1 LHVYKYLLTFNN
13 QNKNL
18 FLKYLNSTNL
28 KKTSYL
34 LVFLFLLCLPHI
46 ILSQEKKPKVV
57 LVLSGG
63 GAKGI
68 AHIPLLQKLDSLHI
82 VPDLIVGNSMGSI
95 IGGLYAMGYSG
106 DSIEKITKNI
116 YWDKLLGGGQSL
128 RSVSAEEKREFQRY
142 LVGIGVKDGKLN
154 SVGSLLNDQ
163 NLREYLSELTYPVYN
178 VKDFD
183 SLPIP
188 FRAMATDLV
197 EGKEVILSK
206 GNLAYAMRASMS
218 LPAIFKPMP
227 YGKSVL
233 VDGGVLNNFP
243 TDIAKQMGADIIIG
257 SDVGGGMEPIDK
269 LNNIMTVLMQTSMFP
284 SNIKNPANRDLCTIL
299 VDHLPNLRF
308 STADFADSNE
318 IYKDGKIATNQNLP
332 ALIALSE
339 KLKGF
344 PQRTHGL
351 PDMPKEFVL
360 DTIIYKKISPENLP
374 LVVGRANL
382 KTHVKYTTKDLIA
395 GINRAMGTN
404 LFDEITYNYFIK
416 DEDKLGITLFG
427 FERAKNQLNTSVHY
441 DTYRGVGIIFNYTA
455 RNVLADASR
464 LLITA
469 DIAEQPKA
477 RINYQKN
484 FGGHREWWWA
494 SEAYGAFLRQEIY
507 INGKA
512 SDNILYNTFEF
523 NNEINRNLNSLK
535 SYFGFGLSYHYTNL
549 KPKYDREYN
558 PNSININNY
567 SFNNIEMNMHY
578 SYNDMD
584 KVFFATNGTIMK
596 ANVSR
601 SFLTDLDTSFSDPNL
616 MSISGKTNGYTKFG
630 FGIEKRLLLKKKITG
645 IIGFDSYFIFQDK
658 LKEDQIPFSGFG
670 YAAKYFLGG
679 IIPSSGSNRF
689 SFAGLHEDELNV
701 TQYMGLKL
709 GSQINIIG
717 KIYLTPHFNIAT
729 VGFDT
734 FDDYLDH
741 AFNPKGNW
749 DENLEPSLVISG
761 GAAISYQSILG
772 PIHFDTSWINNIDKV
787 RLFFSVG
794 LSLNP

>member
-1 LHVYKYLLTFNN
+1 MKKITYLT
-13 QNKNL
+13 
-18 FLKYLNSTNL
+18 
-28 KKTSYL
+28 
-34 LVFLFLLCLPHI
+34 VFLFLLSLSQTI
-46 ILSQEKKPKVV
+46 FSQEKKPKVV

-128 RSVSAEEKREFQRY
+128 SSASVEEKREFQRY
-142 LVGIGVKDGKLN
+142 LIGIGVKDGKLN
-154 SVGSLLNDQ
+154 SIGSLLNDQ
-163 NLREYLSELTYPVYN
+163 NLREYLSELTFPVYN
-178 VKDFD
+178 VRDFD

-206 GNLAYAMRASMS
+206 GSLAYAMRASMS
-218 LPAIFKPMP
+218 LPAVFKPMP
-227 YGKSVL
+227 YEKTVL

-243 TDIAKQMGADIIIG
+243 TDVAKQMGADIIIG
-257 SDVGGGMEPIDK
+257 SDVGGGMEPMDK
-269 LNNIMTVLMQTSMFP
+269 LNNLMTILMQTSMFP

-308 STADFADSNE
+308 STADFADSDE
-318 IYKDGKIATNQNLP
+318 IYKDGKTATNQNLP

-339 KLKGF
+339 KLKAF
-344 PQRTHGL
+344 PQRTHAL

-360 DTIIYKKISPENLP
+360 DTIVYKKISPENMP

-382 KTHVKYTTKDLIA
+382 KTHVKYTTKDLLA

-404 LFDEITYNYFIK
+404 LFDQITYSYFIK
-416 DEDKLGITLFG
+416 DKDKLGITLFG
-427 FERAKNQLNTSVHY
+427 FERAKNQLNTSIHY
-441 DTYRGVGIIFNYTA
+441 DTYRGVGIIFNYTG
-455 RNVLADASR
+455 RNILADASR
-464 LLITA
+464 LLVTV

-484 FGGHREWWWA
+484 FGQYREWWWT
-494 SEAYGAFLRQEIY
+494 SEAYGVLLRQEIY

-512 SDNILYNTFEF
+512 SDNILYNAFEL
-523 NNEINRNLNSLK
+523 NNEVNRNLNSLK
-535 SYFGFGLSYHYTNL
+535 SYVGFGLDYSYSNL

-558 PNSININNY
+558 SNSANLSNY
-567 SFNNIEMNMHY
+567 NFNNIEFTMHY

-584 KVFFATNGTIMK
+584 KVFFATDGTIIK
-596 ANVSR
+596 ANATR
-601 SFLTDLDTSFSDPNL
+601 SFLTDINASFSDPAL
-616 MSISGKTNGYTKFG
+616 TSISGSTNGYTKLG
-630 FGIEKRLLLKKKITG
+630 FTFDRRVSFKKKITG

-658 LKEDQIPFSGFG
+658 LKDDQLSFSGFG

-689 SFAGLHEDELNV
+689 SFAGLHEDEVNV

-709 GSQINIIG
+709 GSQINITG
-717 KIYLTPHFNIAT
+717 KIYLTPHFNIAS

-734 FDDYLDH
+734 FDDYVDH
-741 AFNPKGNW
+741 VFNPKGKW
-749 DENLEPSLVISG
+749 DENFEPSLILSG

>member
-1 LHVYKYLLTFNN
+1 MKKSTYLI
-13 QNKNL
+13 
-18 FLKYLNSTNL
+18 
-28 KKTSYL
+28 
-34 LVFLFLLCLPHI
+34 VFLFLLSLPQI
-46 ILSQEKKPKVV
+46 IFSQEKKPKVV

-142 LVGIGVKDGKLN
+142 VVGIGVKDGKLN

-163 NLREYLSELTYPVYN
+163 NLREYLSELTFPVYN
-178 VKDFD
+178 VRDFD

-206 GNLAYAMRASMS
+206 GSLAYAMRASMS

-227 YGKSVL
+227 YEKSIL

-243 TDIAKQMGADIIIG
+243 TDVAQQMGADIIIG
-257 SDVGGGMEPIDK
+257 SDVGGGLEPIDK
-269 LNNIMTVLMQTSMFP
+269 LNNVMTILMQTSMFP
-284 SNIKNPANRDLCTIL
+284 SNIKNPANRDRCSIL

-344 PQRTHGL
+344 PQRTHAL
-351 PDMPKEFVL
+351 PVMPKEFVL
-360 DTIIYKKISPENLP
+360 DTIVYKKISPENMP

-404 LFDEITYNYFIK
+404 LFEEITYSYFIK
-416 DEDKLGITLFG
+416 DKDKLGINLFG
-427 FERAKNQLNTSVHY
+427 FERAKNQLNTSIHY
-441 DTYRGVGIIFNYTA
+441 DTYRGVGIIFNYTG
-455 RNVLADASR
+455 RNILADASR

-494 SEAYGAFLRQEIY
+494 TEAYGALLKQEIY
-507 INGKA
+507 LDGKA
-512 SDNILYNTFEF
+512 SDNMLYNAFEF
-523 NNEINRNLNSLK
+523 NNEVNRNLNSLK
-535 SYFGFGLSYHYTNL
+535 SYFGFGLNYHYTNL

-558 PNSININNY
+558 PNSVSLNNY
-567 SFNNIEMNMHY
+567 NFNNIEFNMHY
-578 SYNDMD
+578 SFNDMD
-584 KVFFATNGTIMK
+584 KVFFATNGTIIK
-596 ANVSR
+596 SNIAR
-601 SFLTDLDTSFSDPNL
+601 SFLNDINASFDDPDLT
-616 MSISGKTNGYTKFG
+616 SISGSTNGYTKFG
-630 FGIEKRLLLKKKITG
+630 FSFEKRVLLKKKITG

-658 LKEDQIPFSGFG
+658 LKKDQIEFSGFG

-701 TQYMGLKL
+701 TQYMGIKL
-709 GSQINIIG
+709 ASQINLTG
-717 KIYLTPHFNIAT
+717 KIYLTPHFNIASI
-729 VGFDT
+729 GFDT
-734 FDDYLDH
+734 FDEYIDH

-749 DENLEPSLVISG
+749 DDNFDTSLLLSG

>member
-1 LHVYKYLLTFNN
+1 M
-13 QNKNL
+13 
-18 FLKYLNSTNL
+18 
-28 KKTSYL
+28 
-34 LVFLFLLCLPHI
+34 CLPHI
-46 ILSQEKKPKVV
+46 LFSQEKKPKVV

-142 LVGIGVKDGKLN
+142 VVGIGVKDGKLN

-163 NLREYLSELTYPVYN
+163 NLREYLSELTFPVYN
-178 VKDFD
+178 VRDFD

-206 GNLAYAMRASMS
+206 GSLAYAMRASMS

-227 YGKSVL
+227 YEKSIL

-243 TDIAKQMGADIIIG
+243 TDVAQQMGADIIIG
-257 SDVGGGMEPIDK
+257 SDVGGGLESIDK
-269 LNNIMTVLMQTSMFP
+269 LNNVMTILMQTSMFP
-284 SNIKNPANRDLCTIL
+284 SNIKNPANRDRCTIL

-318 IYKDGKIATNQNLP
+318 IYKDGKLATNQNLP

-344 PQRTHGL
+344 PQRTHAL

-360 DTIIYKKISPENLP
+360 DTIVYKKISPENMP

-404 LFDEITYNYFIK
+404 LFEEITYSYFIK
-416 DEDKLGITLFG
+416 DKDKLGINLFG
-427 FERAKNQLNTSVHY
+427 FERAKNQLNTSIHY
-441 DTYRGVGIIFNYTA
+441 DTYRGVGIIFNYTG
-455 RNVLADASR
+455 RNILADASR

-494 SEAYGAFLRQEIY
+494 TEAYGALLKQEIY
-507 INGKA
+507 LDGKA
-512 SDNILYNTFEF
+512 SDNMLYNAFEF
-523 NNEINRNLNSLK
+523 NNEVNRNLNSLK
-535 SYFGFGLSYHYTNL
+535 SYFGFGLNYHYTNL

-558 PNSININNY
+558 PNSISLNNY
-567 SFNNIEMNMHY
+567 SFNNIEFNMHY

-584 KVFFATNGTIMK
+584 KVFFATNGTIIK
-596 ANVSR
+596 SNIAR
-601 SFLTDLDTSFSDPNL
+601 SFLTDIDVTFDDPDL
-616 MSISGKTNGYTKFG
+616 TSISGKTNGYTKFG
-630 FGIEKRLLLKKKITG
+630 FTFEKRVLLKKKITG

-658 LKEDQIPFSGFG
+658 LKKDQIEFTGFG

-709 GSQINIIG
+709 ASQINLTG
-717 KIYLTPHFNIAT
+717 KIYLTPHFNIASI
-729 VGFDT
+729 GFDT
-734 FDDYLDH
+734 FDEYIDH

-749 DENLEPSLVISG
+749 DDNFDTSLLLSG

>member
-1 LHVYKYLLTFNN
+1 M
-13 QNKNL
+13 
-18 FLKYLNSTNL
+18 

-339 KLKGF
+339 KLRGF

-512 SDNILYNTFEF
+512 SDNILYNAFEF

-558 PNSININNY
+558 PNSINITNY

-584 KVFFATNGTIMK
+584 KVFFATNGTIIK

-616 MSISGKTNGYTKFG
+616 MPISGKTNGYTKFG

>member
-1 LHVYKYLLTFNN
+1 M
-13 QNKNL
+13 
-18 FLKYLNSTNL
+18 

-34 LVFLFLLCLPHI
+34 FVFLFFLALPHF
-46 ILSQEKKPKVV
+46 LFSQEKKPKVV

-106 DSIEKITKNI
+106 DSIEKITKDI

-128 RSVSAEEKREFQRY
+128 RAVSAEEKREFQRY

-154 SVGSLLNDQ
+154 SIGSLLNDQ
-163 NLREYLSELTYPVYN
+163 NLREYLSELTFPVYN

-206 GNLAYAMRASMS
+206 GSLSYAMRASMS

-227 YGKSVL
+227 YGKTVL

-243 TDIAKQMGADIIIG
+243 TDVAKQMGADIIIG
-257 SDVGGGMEPIDK
+257 SDVGGGMEPVDK
-269 LNNIMTVLMQTSMFP
+269 LNNLMTILMQTSMFP

-308 STADFADSNE
+308 STADFTNSNE

-344 PQRTHGL
+344 QQRTHKL
-351 PDMPKEFVL
+351 PDMPNEFVL
-360 DTIIYKKISPENLP
+360 DTIVYKKISPENMP

-404 LFDEITYNYFIK
+404 LFDEITYSYFIK

-427 FERAKNQLNTSVHY
+427 FERAKNQLNTSIHY
-441 DTYRGVGIIFNYTA
+441 DTYRGVGIIFNYTG

-464 LLITA
+464 LLLTV

-484 FGGHREWWWA
+484 FGQHREWWWM
-494 SEAYGAFLRQEIY
+494 SEAYGALLRQEIY

-512 SDNILYNTFEF
+512 SDNILYNTLEI

-535 SYFGFGLSYHYTNL
+535 SYVGFGLNYSYTNL

-558 PNSININNY
+558 PNSLSINNY
-567 SFNNIEMNMHY
+567 SFNNIEFNLHY

-584 KVFFATNGTIMK
+584 KVFFATEGTIIK
-596 ANVSR
+596 SNVAR
-601 SFLTDLDTSFSDPNL
+601 SLLTDLDVSLYDPDFSRV
-616 MSISGKTNGYTKFG
+616 SGSTNGYTKLG
-630 FGIEKRLLLKKKITG
+630 LTYEKRLPIKKKITG
-645 IIGFDSYFIFQDK
+645 IVGFDTYFIFQDK
-658 LKEDQIPFSGFG
+658 VKNEDLPFSGLG
-670 YAAKYFLGG
+670 YAAKYFIGG
-679 IIPSSGSNRF
+679 IIPNSGSNRF

-709 GSQINIIG
+709 GSQINLTG
-717 KIYLTPHFNIAT
+717 KIYLTPHFNIAS

-734 FDDYLDH
+734 FNDYINH

-749 DENLEPSLVISG
+749 DDNLETSLVISG

>member
-1 LHVYKYLLTFNN
+1 M
-13 QNKNL
+13 
-18 FLKYLNSTNL
+18 

-34 LVFLFLLCLPHI
+34 LVFLFLMCLPHI
-46 ILSQEKKPKVV
+46 LFSQEKKPKVV

-82 VPDLIVGNSMGSI
+82 VPDLIVGNSMGSV

-106 DSIEKITKNI
+106 DSIENLTKSIN
-116 YWDKLLGGGQSL
+116 WDKLLGGGQAL
-128 RSVSAEEKREFQRY
+128 QSVSVEEKREFQRY
-142 LVGIGVKDGKLN
+142 LVGIGIKDKKLN
-154 SVGSLLNDQ
+154 SIGSLLNDQ
-163 NLREYLSELTYPVYN
+163 NLREYLSVLTYPVYN
-178 VKDFD
+178 IRDFD

-188 FRAMATDLV
+188 FRAMATDLS
-197 EGKEVILSK
+197 EGKEVVLSK
-206 GNLAYAMRASMS
+206 GSLAYAMRASMS
-218 LPAIFKPMP
+218 LPAIFKPMS
-227 YGKSVL
+227 YEKTIL

-243 TDIAKQMGADIIIG
+243 TDVAKQMGADIIIG
-257 SDVGGGMEPIDK
+257 SDVGGGLEPINK
-269 LNNIMTVLMQTSMFP
+269 LNNVITILTQTSMFP
-284 SNIKNPANRDLCTIL
+284 SNIKNPENRKLCDIL

-308 STADFADSNE
+308 STADFANSDE
-318 IYKDGKIATNQNLP
+318 IYKDGKIATNENLA

-339 KLKGF
+339 KLKGY
-344 PQRTHGL
+344 PQRIHKL
-351 PDMPKEFVL
+351 PQMPSEIIL
-360 DTIIYKKISPENLP
+360 DTIVYKNISPENMP
-374 LVVGRANL
+374 LVIGRTNL
-382 KTHVKYTTKDLIA
+382 KTHTKYTTKDLIA

-404 LFDEITYNYFIK
+404 LFEEITYSYFVK
-416 DEDKLGITLFG
+416 NGDKLGITIFG
-427 FERAKNQLNTSVHY
+427 HERAKNQLNTSLHY
-441 DTYRGVGIIFNYTA
+441 DTYRGVGIIFNYTG
-455 RNVLADASR
+455 RNILADASR

-469 DIAEQPKA
+469 DIAEQPKV

-484 FGGHREWWWA
+484 FGGNREWWWA
-494 SEAYGAFLRQEIY
+494 SELYAAFLRQEIY

-512 SDNILYNTFEF
+512 SDNILYNGFEF

-535 SYFGFGLSYHYTNL
+535 SYFGFGLNYHYTNL

-558 PNSININNY
+558 PNSISINNY
-567 SFNNIEMNMHY
+567 SFNNIEFNMHY

-584 KVFFATNGTIMK
+584 KVFFATNGTIIK
-596 ANVSR
+596 SNISR
-601 SFLTDLDTSFSDPNL
+601 SFFTDVEASFSDPDL
-616 MSISGKTNGYTKFG
+616 TSVSGSTNGYTKFG

-645 IIGFDSYFIFQDK
+645 IVGFDSYFIFQDK
-658 LKEDQIPFSGFG
+658 LKNDQIPFSGFG
-670 YAAKYFLGG
+670 YASKYFLGG

-709 GSQINIIG
+709 ASQVNITG

-734 FDDYLDH
+734 FDDYVDH
-741 AFNPKGNW
+741 AFSPKGNW
-749 DENLEPSLVISG
+749 DDNIEPSLVISG